1 MSGQHIL
8 VIDDEVAIRANLLR
22 FLRLEGYQVR
32 VAENGAAGLASIEEN
47 KPDLILCDV
56 MMPDVDGFAVLAT
69 LQANPSTATI
79 PFIFLTASVE
89 QDDKRFGGELRA
101 DAYLG
106 KPFNL
111 AELLALVKRKLDR

>member
-32 VAENGAAGLASIEEN
+32 EAENGASGLASIAAN

-56 MMPDVDGFAVLAT
+56 MMPDVDGFAVLAA

-89 QDDKRFGGELRA
+89 QDDKRFGIEQGA
-101 DAYLG
+101 DVYLA